1 MRSIS
6 RSFRLSPEA
15 VRALAELVAWG
26 RAPSQTALLEELI
39 GREARRLRLEQE
51 ERRMD
56 LAWRDAMQDPAFR
69 LDLESVEVDFQPL
82 DAEAWPSR

>member
-1 MRSIS
+1 MGSIS

-15 VRALAELVAWG
+15 VRALAELVACG

-56 LAWRDAMQDPAFR
+56 LAWQDAMQDPAFCM
-69 LDLESVEVDFQPL
+69 DMESVEVDFRPL
-82 DAEAWPSR
+82 DAEAWSSR